1 MKWIGGYTRMGN
13 LKFKD
18 IDEWTPS
25 SISIVDEPSHPCCHF
40 EVYHDDEEYVKK
52 SIEVNEGEMMVEN
65 PQNQEQEPMV
75 HAPVSFFEKLLGRTV
90 GKAVEDEVPKPPV
103 KEEANSNLESRV
115 AALEKKVANLEKE
128 EEKPKEEEEKEPAP
142 GAVTKSEGE
151 SSEAEATTE
160 TSEEGEQ
167 ETEEKEDEVLD
178 DKEVVAK
185 SKSIDPDTVTPSA
198 TSEKSLVE
206 RAGRNINGMSW

>member
-1 MKWIGGYTRMGN
+1 MGN
-13 LKFKD
+13 LKFED

-75 HAPVSFFEKLLGRTV
+75 QAPVSFFEKLLGRTV

-103 KEEANSNLESRV
+103 KEEKSDSNLEARI
-115 AALEKKVANLEKE
+115 AALEEKVAKLEKE
-128 EEKPKEEEEKEPAP
+128 KEKPEDKEEKEPTP

-160 TSEEGEQ
+160 TEEA
-167 ETEEKEDEVLD
+167 EEKIIDEN
-178 DKEVVAK
+178 EVVAK
-185 SKSIDPDTVTPSA
+185 SKSIDPDTVAPSA

-206 RAGRNINGMSW
+206 RAGRNANGMSW